1 MKRWL
6 KWTLLGLL
14 AVLVIALLMALWIT
28 TTTSGLRFT
37 LARAAGFVDNK
48 LTIGHAEGSLLGGMQ
63 LRDVIYSDP
72 EAGTYRI
79 ADIAIAP
86 RSRALL
92 SGELHLTGLT
102 VRGVDATLPPPTETP
117 PSDEPFALPELR
129 APLSMRIDELLVEN
143 VTVQQHDAT
152 PVIILDRITGTAR
165 WAGTEL
171 AIERFDVDAPD
182 GELRLQADLDT
193 GNDWSGTAGADFRWR
208 LPDQPEALAGRIDL
222 RGPQSTPSLR
232 LDLREP
238 SPALVDLDW
247 QGQGDAATWT
257 LRANSPGIA
266 LARLLEAPPLQT
278 VAFDLS
284 GTGGIDRAD
293 LSGQVTLDD
302 YTVLVERLAGTWRE
316 QVLGIDALRLAEH
329 GGPGRLNASGE
340 VDLSGDTPTGQIEAD
355 WQAISPPLDAPF
367 DQLASSGQIN
377 ATGSPSQLVATVRA
391 QAQVDGQPVDLS
403 LNVDGDPQGELRIA
417 PLTLVTGNG
426 RLQAEGT
433 VITQP
438 HPSWQATLV
447 ASDFNPGLL
456 VPDWPGRIQLDA
468 RTRGALVEDKLDLRV
483 DIDRLGGTLR
493 QRPLGGGG
501 HIVVAGSDD
510 INADLDLRLGDNRV
524 QVDGKLGND
533 FDARVQLAVA
543 DPALLLDSA
552 SGRINGDLTVRGQWP
567 SLAVAGTASASEFV
581 FGEHRIGTL
590 SADVD
595 ARTDFA
601 GEGRVQVRA
610 EDLALAGQVIRSL
623 SLDGS
628 GNEQANRLRLRV
640 DAEQGE
646 LETALA
652 GRFDRSSQTWS
663 GELTEL
669 SLASPQLPTALALRA
684 PAPLTLSAE
693 RVELGNACLSGD
705 NSGLCLDGRWQPD
718 AGGEFGYELTRLPLA
733 WLTALSG
740 DDTLLVDGELGGR
753 GRIRIDADNRL
764 SGQAQIEGTP
774 GRIRLAHEADND
786 LVAWT
791 TLATTVDL
799 DGDRTQL
806 GADIVLS
813 PAGTIRAD
821 IQTEPTETGTALSGS
836 IDLSLPEL
844 GFIALLTPEVINPRG
859 EISGRMALSGTVT
872 APQANGEI
880 ALRGFSA
887 ELPAAGLRLRDT
899 TLNLRA
905 GSGNRIAVDGRV
917 VTAEDS
923 TLVIGGWFGLPSQGR
938 MPMDISV
945 TGERVL
951 IADIPAARVFI
962 TPDLRVTADDRRL
975 SVTGD
980 VAIPQAMIQPEE
992 LEGGATRPSPDVH
1005 VTDEQVAAEEAD
1017 GLPIFANIQINLGDR
1032 VRVDGYGLDG
1042 SLRGQLRIRERPGR
1056 ATNARGEISV
1066 SGVYQA
1072 YGQDLDIERGRLI
1085 FSGPLSNP
1093 NLDIRATR
1101 KVETVTAGLQVTGN
1115 AQRPILEVYSVP
1127 SMDQAEAL
1135 SYLVLGR
1142 PLRQATSSSDQDV
1155 LGTAAAA
1162 VTTAGGDLLAKSLGA
1177 RLGLD
1182 EVGVGSSRELGA
1194 GALTIG
1200 KYLSPRLYLG
1210 YGRSLFDGGQLVT
1223 LRYRLTERFE
1233 AEVQSGTRDNK
1244 AGLNYRYER

>member
-14 AVLVIALLMALWIT
+14 AVLVIALLMALWVT

-48 LTIGHAEGSLLGGMQ
+48 LSIGSAEGSLLGGMQ
-63 LRDVIYSDP
+63 LRDVVYSDP
-72 EAGTYRI
+72 AAGTYRI

-102 VRGVDATLPPPTETP
+102 ARGIEATLPPPTETP
-117 PSDEPFALPELR
+117 PSEEPFALPELQ

-143 VTVQQHDAT
+143 VVIQQHDAT
-152 PVIILDRITGTAR
+152 PVIALDRVAGTAR
-165 WAGTEL
+165 WSGTKLE
-171 AIERFDVDAPD
+171 IERLDVDAPD
-182 GELRLQADLDT
+182 GEIRLQADLDT
-193 GNDWSGTAGADFRWR
+193 GDDWSGTAGADFRWR
-208 LPDQPEALAGRIDL
+208 LPEQPQPLAGRVDL
-222 RGPQSTPSLR
+222 RGPQSTPSLH

-247 QGQGDAATWT
+247 QGQGENARWT
-257 LRANSPGIA
+257 LDARSPGID
-266 LARLLEAPPLQT
+266 LAQLLTEPPLQR
-278 VAFDLS
+278 VAFELS
-284 GTGGIDRAD
+284 GTGGIDHAD

-302 YTVLVERLAGTWRE
+302 YTVLVERIAGTWRD
-316 QVLGIDALRLAEH
+316 QVLGIEALNLAEN
-329 GGPGRLNASGE
+329 GRPGRFNATGQ
-340 VDLSGDTPTGQIEAD
+340 VDLSGEVPTGEIDAN

-367 DQLASSGQIN
+367 EQLASSGSIR
-377 ATGSPSQLVATVRA
+377 AKGSPDQLDAQVRA
-391 QAQVDGQPVDLS
+391 QASVDGQPVELTLD
-403 LNVDGDPQGELRIA
+403 VEGDPQGELRFA

-426 RLQAEGT
+426 RVQAQGT
-433 VITQP
+433 LTTQP
-438 HPSWQATLV
+438 AIAWQADIT
-447 ASDFNPGLL
+447 ANDFNPGLL
-456 VPDWPGRIQLDA
+456 APDWPGRIDMDASSRGGLVDDKLDA
-468 RTRGALVEDKLDLRV
+468 RLD
-483 DIDRLGGTLR
+483 IARLGGTLK
-493 QRPLGGGG
+493 QRPVSGGG
-501 HIVVAGSDD
+501 HVVIADGDD

-524 QVDGKLGND
+524 QVDGKLGSD
-533 FDARVQLAVA
+533 FDARVRLAIA
-543 DPALLLDSA
+543 EPALLLDSA
-552 SGRINGDLTVRGQWP
+552 SGTIDSDLTVRGQWP
-567 SLAVAGTASASEFV
+567 SLAIAGNASAADVV
-581 FGEHRIGTL
+581 FGEYRVGSL
-590 SADVD
+590 ALDVD

-601 GEGRVQVRA
+601 GDGRLSVQA
-610 EDLALAGQVIRSL
+610 QDLVLAGQTISTL
-623 SLDGS
+623 SLEGS
-628 GNEQANRLRLRV
+628 GNEQANRLRLSV

-646 LETALA
+646 LTAALA
-652 GRFDRSSQTWS
+652 GRFERDSQTWS
-663 GELTEL
+663 GQLNEL
-669 SLASPQLPTALALRA
+669 SLQSPQLPSPLALRE
-684 PAPLTLSAE
+684 PAPLTLSAQ
-693 RVELGNACLSGD
+693 RVELGNACLTAD
-705 NSGLCLDGRWQPD
+705 NSGLCLDGNWQPES
-718 AGGEFGYELTRLPLA
+718 GGEFGYELTRLPLT

-740 DDTLLVDGELGGR
+740 DDSLLVDGELGGR
-753 GRIRIDADNRL
+753 GRLRIDSENRIT
-764 SGQAQIEGTP
+764 GQAQIEGTP
-774 GRIRLAHEADND
+774 GRIRLAHEADHD
-786 LVAWT
+786 LLAWT

-799 DGDRTQL
+799 EGDSTRL
-806 GADIVLS
+806 GADIVLT
-813 PAGTIRAD
+813 PAGTLRAD
-821 IQTEPTETGTALSGS
+821 IQTSPTEDGTSLSGE
-836 IDLSLPEL
+836 IDVALPEL
-844 GFIALLTPEVINPRG
+844 GFIGLLTPEVVNPRG
-859 EISGRMALSGTVT
+859 ELRGRMSLSGTVA

-880 ALRGFSA
+880 ALRGFAA

-899 TLNLRA
+899 VLSLRA
-905 GSGNRIAVDGRV
+905 DASGRINVDGRV
-917 VTAEDS
+917 NTAEDS

-938 MPMDISV
+938 TPMDITVS
-945 TGERVL
+945 GERVL
-951 IADIPAARVFI
+951 VADIPAARVFV
-962 TPDLRVTADDRRL
+962 TPDLTITADDRRL
-975 SVTGD
+975 SVTGE
-980 VAIPQAMIQPEE
+980 VAIPQAMIRPEE

-1005 VTDEQVAAEEAD
+1005 VTDEEVVAEAAG
-1017 GLPIFANIQINLGDR
+1017 GLPIFAEVQVRLGDR
-1032 VRVDGYGLDG
+1032 VRIDGYGLDG
-1042 SLRGQLRIRERPGR
+1042 SLGGQMQIRERPR
-1056 ATNARGEISV
+1056 RPTNARGEITV
-1066 SGVYQA
+1066 TGVYQA

-1085 FSGPLSNP
+1085 FTGPVGNP